1 MHACERPRNVQSVTG
16 CLKLR
21 LDADGTHPGR
31 QVRQFIGNDHEFD
44 VELFVFYA
52 LKHLVVPVK
61 AAVEAVVSAPP
72 QSFAKF
78 SIVLPPL
85 PDGPKES
92 QSSAQRY

>member
-1 MHACERPRNVQSVTG
+1 M
-16 CLKLR
+16 
-21 LDADGTHPGR
+21 
-31 QVRQFIGNDHEFD
+31 
-44 VELFVFYA
+44 
-52 LKHLVVPVK
+52 VPVK